1 MKVDPAPSESSSPSP
16 GELPLSLVLRVFIP
30 FAAGYFLSYLYRTIN
45 AVLAPELVADLHLD
59 AAALGLL
66 TSVYFLTFAA
76 FQLPL
81 GVLLDRFGPHRVEG
95 LLLLLAAGGA
105 TLFAVSGGMEEL
117 VLGRALIG
125 LGVSACLMASLK
137 TFVMWFPP
145 QRLPAVNGWVMA
157 FGGLGALMATAPVEL
172 ALSLTSWRGVFGGLA
187 VLTLALAAILFL
199 VVPDHPPAGGGG
211 NWREQ
216 LRGIVG
222 IYTSRVFWRLAPIS
236 LLAMS
241 AYMAIQ
247 GLWAGPYLR
256 DVGGLD
262 RLAVADLLFWIAAGM
277 VAGFLSMGT
286 LAYRLSHL
294 GIPVVVVSVGGMG
307 VFMALQLVIASGFA
321 GGNPLVWV
329 GFGFFGTAGNL
340 TYAILSQSF
349 PRHLA
354 GRVNTALNLLVF
366 IGAFVLQWGLG
377 AVIGLWPLA
386 TGGYALAGYRVA
398 FGAAL
403 ALQVVALGWFWYAS
417 HASRDPGRPSQDNHA
432 SHASHHS
439 CRDPDRGTEL
449 KP

>member
-1 MKVDPAPSESSSPSP
+1 MTSGSPDGMTTSTSPDDAASGGSGPTPSP
-16 GELPLSLVLRVFIP
+16 WMLGLRVFLP

-81 GVLLDRFGPHRVEG
+81 GVLLDRFAPQRVEA
-95 LLLLLAAGGA
+95 LLLLLAAAGA
-105 TLFAVSGGMEEL
+105 ALFAVSEGVEEL

-172 ALSLTSWRGVFGGLA
+172 ALGLTSWRGVFGGLA
-187 VLTLALAAILFL
+187 VLTLMLAGVLWL
-199 VVPDHPPAGGGG
+199 VVPDHPPAGHGGT
-211 NWREQ
+211 WREQ
-216 LRGIVG
+216 LRGLVG
-222 IYTSRVFWRLAPIS
+222 IYTHRVFWRLAPVS
-236 LLAMS
+236 LLVMS

-256 DVGGLD
+256 DVGGLE
-262 RLAVADLLFWIAAGM
+262 RLAVADHLFWIAAGM
-277 VAGFLSMGT
+277 VAGFLSIGT

-294 GIPVVVVSVGGMG
+294 GIPAVAVAVGGMTLFL
-307 VFMALQLVIASGFA
+307 VLQLAIATGLA
-321 GGNPLVWV
+321 GANLAIWI

-366 IGAFVLQWGLG
+366 VGAFALQWGLG
-377 AVIGLWPLA
+377 AVIGLWPLPE
-386 TGGYALAGYRVA
+386 GGYDPLGYRVA
-398 FGAAL
+398 FGAVL
-403 ALQVVALGWFWYAS
+403 VLEVLALGWFWYA
-417 HASRDPGRPSQDNHA
+417 RREGQ
-432 SHASHHS
+432 
-439 CRDPDRGTEL
+439 
-449 KP
+449 